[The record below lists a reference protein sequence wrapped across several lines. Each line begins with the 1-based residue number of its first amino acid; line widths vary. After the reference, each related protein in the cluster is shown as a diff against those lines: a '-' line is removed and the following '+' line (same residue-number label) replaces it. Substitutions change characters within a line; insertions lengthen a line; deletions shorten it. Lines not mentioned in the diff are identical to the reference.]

1 MKKKLMIWNTAIVAL
16 ALALMLGL
24 GVLVTRS
31 DRYEMTEEKIREV
44 TEIYAATFDPDN
56 IRFSE
61 DDAIRVTVLD
71 NAGQVL
77 ADSEAV
83 DPAEMENHS
92 QREEILAAFG
102 GNPKT
107 VTRTSETTGRK
118 MMYYAERVEVDGIS
132 YYIRVAIPIAS
143 VSSYIVKS
151 SVPMLFIML
160 MVLFLTTLCGYFFG
174 AGLLKPLETVRR
186 GLAGVEKGTYREI
199 PPMTDDEEINR
210 MLVDINAISTK
221 LQTSVTEARS
231 EREKLDYVLNHV
243 SDGIVVADDKLAVVI
258 VNRCAEGIFG
268 ITGAVGKG
276 IRALTADEAFIHA
289 MTDCAEGGSGS
300 IFRAQYNGAWYLVT
314 VHRTENGLVI
324 AVLTDVTAEKNGE
337 QMRLEFFANA
347 SHELKTPLTTIKG
360 FNDLVAMEAQED
372 RTRGYAERIDRE
384 VSRMLALID
393 DMLNISRLESTTLT
407 AADLV
412 PVSLGEVAGE
422 VTEALS
428 MLASEKK
435 IEVSVTGDAT
445 LTCTHDHAY
454 ELIKN
459 LTENAIRYG
468 RAGGHA
474 YVSLETVGGAPTLT
488 VKDDGIGIDAEHQ
501 SRIFERFYRV
511 DKSRSRATGGTGLGL
526 SIVKHICDLYGA
538 EIALTSKPG
547 VGTTVRVTFPAA
559 DGANANA

>member
-1 MKKKLMIWNTAIVAL
+1 MIWNTAIVAL

-24 GVLVTRS
+24 GIIVTRS
-31 DRYEMTEEKIREV
+31 DRYEMTEEKIREI
-44 TEIYAATFDPDN
+44 TEIYVATFDPTDL
-56 IRFSE
+56 RLAGG
-61 DDAIRVTVLD
+61 DDIRVTVLD
-71 NAGQVL
+71 AGGRVL
-77 ADSEAV
+77 ADSAAV
-83 DPAEMENHS
+83 DPAEMQNHLD
-92 QREEILAAFG
+92 REEIVAAFRG
-102 GNPKT
+102 TPMT

-118 MMYYAERVEVDGIS
+118 MMYYAERVEAGEDV
-132 YYIRVAIPIAS
+132 YYIRVAIPVAS
-143 VSSYIVKS
+143 VSSYVVKS

-160 MVLFLTTLCGYFFG
+160 VVLFLTTLCCYFFG
-174 AGLLKPLETVRR
+174 AGLLSPLETIRR

-199 PPMTDDEEINR
+199 PPTTDDEEINR

-221 LQTSVTEARS
+221 LQESVTEARS

-243 SDGIVVADDKLAVVI
+243 SDGIVVTDAQQSVVI

-276 IRALTADEAFIHA
+276 VRALTADETFIGA
-289 MTDCAEGGSGS
+289 VEDCAESGRGS

-324 AVLTDVTAEKNGE
+324 AVLSDVTAEKNGE

-360 FNDLVAMEAQED
+360 FNDLVAMEGQDE
-372 RTRGYAERIDRE
+372 RTRSYAERIDRE
-384 VSRMLALID
+384 ISRMLALID
-393 DMLNISRLESTTLT
+393 DMLNLSRLESTTLT
-407 AADLV
+407 ASVLTT
-412 PVSLGEVAGE
+412 VSLGTVAKEVAE
-422 VTEALS
+422 SLQ

-435 IEVSVTGDAT
+435 IEVRVVGDAA
-445 LTCTHDHAY
+445 LVCEHDHAY
-454 ELIKN
+454 ELVKN

-468 RAGGHA
+468 REGGHA
-474 YVSLETVGGAPTLT
+474 TVSLETVNDAPVMV

-526 SIVKHICDLYGA
+526 AIVKHICDLYGA

-547 VGTTVRVTFPAA
+547 VGTTVRVTFPEREQPRV
-559 DGANANA
+559 

>member
-1 MKKKLMIWNTAIVAL
+1 MKKKLMLWNTVIVAL
-16 ALALMLGL
+16 ALVLMLGL
-24 GVLVTRS
+24 GIFVTRS
-31 DRYEMTEEKIREV
+31 DRYEMTEEKIREI
-44 TEIYAATFDPDN
+44 TAIYVATFDPTDL
-56 IRFSE
+56 RFASE
-61 DDAIRVTVLD
+61 DDIRVTVLD
-71 NAGQVL
+71 AAGRVL
-77 ADSEAV
+77 ADSDAV
-83 DPAEMENHS
+83 DPAEMENHKD
-92 QREEILAAFG
+92 REEIVAAFKG
-102 GNPKT
+102 TPMT

-118 MMYYAERVEVDGIS
+118 MMYYAECTEVGGDF
-132 YYIRVAIPIAS
+132 YYIRVAIPVAS
-143 VSSYIVKS
+143 VSSYVVKS

-160 MVLFLTTLCGYFFG
+160 VVLFLTTLCCYFFG

-243 SDGIVVADDKLAVVI
+243 SDGIVVTDTKLSVVI
-258 VNRCAEGIFG
+258 VNRCAESIFG

-276 IRALTADEAFIHA
+276 IRALTADETFIGA
-289 MTDCAEGGSGS
+289 MADAAESGRGS
-300 IFRAQYNGAWYLVT
+300 IFRVGYNGAWYLVT
-314 VHRTENGLVI
+314 VHKTENGLVI

-360 FNDLVAMEAQED
+360 FNDLIAMEGQDE

-384 VSRMLALID
+384 VARMLSLID
-393 DMLNISRLESTTLT
+393 DMLNLSRLESTTLT
-407 AADLV
+407 AAELT
-412 PVSLGEVAGE
+412 PLSLDEIAGEVAE
-422 VTEALS
+422 SLQ

-435 IEVSVTGDAT
+435 ITVSVTGDAT
-445 LTCTHDHAY
+445 LACTHDHAY

-468 RAGGHA
+468 REGGHA
-474 YVSLETVGGAPTLT
+474 YVSLETVGGAPVLT

-526 SIVKHICDLYGA
+526 AIVKHICDLYGA
-538 EIALTSKPG
+538 EIALTSKRG
-547 VGTTVRVTFPAA
+547 VGTTVRVTFPAGDQPHA
-559 DGANANA
+559 

>member
-24 GVLVTRS
+24 GIFVTRS
-31 DRYEMTEEKIREV
+31 DRYEMTEEKIREI
-44 TEIYAATFDPDN
+44 TEIYAATFDPSD

-77 ADSEAV
+77 ADSDAV

-92 QREEILAAFG
+92 QREEILAAFAG
-102 GNPKT
+102 TPKT

-132 YYIRVAIPIAS
+132 YYIRVAIPVAS
-143 VSSYIVKS
+143 VSSYVVKS
-151 SVPMLFIML
+151 SVPMLFIMVV
-160 MVLFLTTLCGYFFG
+160 VLFLTTLCCYFFG
-174 AGLLKPLETVRR
+174 AGILKPLDTVRR
-186 GLAGVEKGTYREI
+186 GLTGVEKGTYREI

-210 MLVDINAISTK
+210 MLVDINAISKK
-221 LQTSVTEARS
+221 LQESVTEARS
-231 EREKLDYVLNHV
+231 EREKLDYILNHV
-243 SDGIVVADDKLAVVI
+243 SDGIVVMDAKLSVVV

-276 IRALTADEAFIHA
+276 IRALSADETLIGA
-289 MTDCAEGGSGS
+289 MTDCAEGGRGS
-300 IFRAQYNGAWYLVT
+300 IFRLQLKGAWYLVT
-314 VHRTENGLVI
+314 VHTTENGLVI

-360 FNDLVAMEAQED
+360 FNDLIAMEGGQDE

-384 VSRMLALID
+384 VTRMLSLID
-393 DMLNISRLESTTLT
+393 DMLNLSRLENTTLSSS
-407 AADLV
+407 ALA

-422 VTEALS
+422 VAEDLQI
-428 MLASEKK
+428 LAAEKK
-435 IEVSVTGDAT
+435 TEVRVTGDAK
-445 LTCTHDHAY
+445 LLCERDHAY

-468 RAGGHA
+468 REGGHA
-474 YVSLETVGGAPTLT
+474 YVSVDTVDGAPMLT
-488 VKDDGIGIDAEHQ
+488 VADDGIGIDAEHQ

-526 SIVKHICDLYGA
+526 AIVKHICDLYGA
-538 EIALTSKPG
+538 EITLTSKPG
-547 VGTTVRVTFPAA
+547 VGTTVRVTFPAEEA
-559 DGANANA
+559 SNA